1 MNILI
6 NTMILVLPT
15 ISEYSI
21 VEEVKRK
28 NTCKFMST
36 PTAIS
41 KLFIVFNFD
50 AGSKHYKKAP
60 ISNHDHVFS
69 QKLTES

>member
-6 NTMILVLPT
+6 DTMILVLPT

-50 AGSKHYKKAP
+50 AGSKH
-60 ISNHDHVFS
+60 
-69 QKLTES
+69 